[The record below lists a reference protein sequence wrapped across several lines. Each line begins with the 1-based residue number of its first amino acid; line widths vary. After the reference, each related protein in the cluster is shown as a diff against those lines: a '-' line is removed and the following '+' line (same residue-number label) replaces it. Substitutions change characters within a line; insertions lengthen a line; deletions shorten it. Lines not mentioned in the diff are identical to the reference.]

1 MRYLQVL
8 TTSNSLLIIVIC
20 FLITVTNPP
29 IRSAFDQMKCAREI
43 DNLPL
48 WASKTLCLLVSNSP
62 FASELII
69 SISREL
75 LTAATKHKSQV
86 SSQFMV
92 YLSRRKR
99 RKIHHVDYDITNSS
113 FSVLLYAHSQLKT
126 AENRIRGFSHSI
138 RHKARRLLI
147 FNLYLVL
154 VFIDDRNTVH
164 KQKCFP
170 CDFQFTTPE
179 DYGKKRWN
187 EKKNKNIAQKK
198 VKMDWNQPIQTI
210 SLSRLTC
217 TVLSNSVWMCTALAE
232 KLKNLLHFIVQFHR
246 FYVL

>member
-187 EKKNKNIAQKK
+187 EKKKILHRKK
-198 VKMDWNQPIQTI
+198 WKWIET
-210 SLSRLTC
+210 SRF
-217 TVLSNSVWMCTALAE
+217 
-232 KLKNLLHFIVQFHR
+232 KRFH
-246 FYVL
+246 